1 MPVIIT
7 PVIIPLMT
15 GMQPLNGIES
25 NAGAITVRAVMSE
38 TMIATMTAGT
48 GMNAIIA
55 DQTGMSA
62 IKREEIGIV
71 VVSILT
77 ETLTQ
82 KGILRTRTAETMG
95 LIVGSTA

>member
-7 PVIIPLMT
+7 PVIILLTT
-15 GMQPLNGIES
+15 GMQLLSGTEKNTGVTTMR
-25 NAGAITVRAVMSE
+25 AIASE
-38 TMIATMTAGT
+38 TTIVIMIAGT
-48 GMNAIIA
+48 GMKGIIA
-55 DQTGMSA
+55 DQIGMSE
-62 IKREEIGIV
+62 IKTGEIGIMV
-71 VVSILT
+71 VIILT

>member
-1 MPVIIT
+1 MFLQT
-7 PVIIPLMT
+7 
-15 GMQPLNGIES
+15 NAS
-25 NAGAITVRAVMSE
+25 NVTVRAVRAVASETTIE
-38 TMIATMTAGT
+38 TMIAGT
-48 GMNAIIA
+48 GMKAVIA

-82 KGILRTRTAETMG
+82 RRILRTRTAEMMS